1 MNNANRVGEVLVEV
15 LSFLGEVP
23 VQVQVQVQ
31 VGVFITIRTYID
43 RGSQA

>member
-1 MNNANRVGEVLVEV
+1 MGEVLVEV

-31 VGVFITIRTYID
+31 VGVFITIRTYLNPGQ
-43 RGSQA
+43 GSG

>member
-1 MNNANRVGEVLVEV
+1 MGEVLVEV

-31 VGVFITIRTYID
+31 VGVFITIRTYLNPG
-43 RGSQA
+43 RGSG

>member
-1 MNNANRVGEVLVEV
+1 MGEVLVEV

-23 VQVQVQVQ
+23 VQVQVQVQVQ

>member
-1 MNNANRVGEVLVEV
+1 MGEVLVEV

-23 VQVQVQVQ
+23 AQVQVQVQ